1 MKNVEKD
8 MKNEGKGRKKV
19 LWGFIY
25 VVSFIV
31 VFAAS
36 AIIKMTYDPVSEKMQ
51 VNWNDSVGRVY
62 TDMAYGEKDQ
72 NKFDLYVPADN
83 TKKSYSLV
91 VYLHAGGFAAGDKS
105 DDANML
111 KWLTSK
117 GYVAAGI
124 NYTLRNESNQ
134 ASVYT
139 MSQDIKNSI
148 PVVKAEAEKLGYNLD
163 RMAISGGS
171 AGGTLALLYAYR
183 DADTSP
189 IPVKMVFEMVGPPS
203 FYPED
208 WTPYGLDQSPEAAAD
223 LFSIMSG
230 NTITTDMIGTASY
243 DEAVKNISPYMW
255 IDENSVPTLVG
266 YGKYDK
272 VAPFGTVKHLIN
284 ALEENKVPYDYIEFP
299 HSGHGLQNDT
309 KLYLKYIEKINE
321 YLEQYMGSE

>member
-1 MKNVEKD
+1 
-8 MKNEGKGRKKV
+8 MKNERKGRKKM

-25 VVSFIV
+25 VGVFIL

-36 AIIKMTYDPVSEKMQ
+36 AIIKMTYNPLSGEMQ
-51 VNWNDSVGRVY
+51 VHWNDAVGHVY
-62 TDMAYGEKDQ
+62 SDIAYDDKEQ

-83 TKKSYSLV
+83 TKKSYGLV
-91 VYLHAGGFAAGDKS
+91 VYLHAGGFSTGDKS

-124 NYTLRNESNQ
+124 NYTLRNENNPE

-139 MSQDIKNSI
+139 MSQEIKKSI

-208 WTPYGLDQSPEAAAD
+208 WVTYGLDQNPEAAAN
-223 LFSIMSG
+223 LFSVMSG
-230 NTITTDMIGTASY
+230 NTITTDMIGKASY
-243 DEAVKNISPYMW
+243 DEAVKDISPFMW
-255 IDENSVPTLVG
+255 IDKNSVPTLAA

-272 VAPFGTVKHLIN
+272 VAPFGTVKYLIN
-284 ALEENKVPYDYIEFP
+284 ALEENNVPHDYFEFP
-299 HSGHGLQNDT
+299 HSGHGLQNDN
-309 KLYLKYIEKINE
+309 KLYLKYIEKLNE
-321 YLEQYMGSE
+321 YLERYMGSE

>member
-1 MKNVEKD
+1 MKNKEKS
-8 MKNEGKGRKKV
+8 RKKV

-25 VVSFIV
+25 VVGFIV
-31 VFAAS
+31 AFAAS
-36 AIIKMTYDPVSEKMQ
+36 AITKMTYNPLSGEMK

-62 TDMAYGEKDQ
+62 KDITYGEKEQ

-83 TKKSYSLV
+83 TKKTYGLV
-91 VYLHAGGFAAGDKS
+91 VYLHAGGFTTGDKS
-105 DDANML
+105 DDADML
-111 KWLTSK
+111 KWLCSK

-124 NYTLRNESNQ
+124 NYTLRDDNNPE

-139 MSQDIKNSI
+139 MSQEIKNSI

-189 IPVKMVFEMVGPPS
+189 IPVKMVFEAVGPPS

-208 WTPYGLDQSPEAAAD
+208 WTTYGLDQSPEAAAN

-243 DEAVKNISPYMW
+243 EEAIKDISPYMW
-255 IDENSVPTLVG
+255 IDENSVPTLVA
-266 YGKYDK
+266 YGKYDR
-272 VAPFGTVKHLIN
+272 VAPFGTVKYLIN
-284 ALEENKVPYDYIEFP
+284 ALKENNVPHDYIEFP
-299 HSGHGLQNDT
+299 HSGHGLQNDN
-309 KLYLKYIEKINE
+309 KLHVKYIEKMNE
-321 YLEQYMGSE
+321 YLERYLGSE

>member
-1 MKNVEKD
+1 MKNKEKSR
-8 MKNEGKGRKKV
+8 KNV

-25 VVSFIV
+25 VGAFIV

-36 AIIKMTYDPVSEKMQ
+36 AIIKMTYSPLSGEMQ
-51 VNWNDSVGRVY
+51 VSWNDSVGRVY
-62 TDMAYGEKDQ
+62 TDIAYDEKEQ
-72 NKFDLYVPADN
+72 NKFDLYVPADH
-83 TKKSYSLV
+83 TKKNYGLV
-91 VYLHAGGFAAGDKS
+91 VYLHAGGFTTGDKS

-124 NYTLRNESNQ
+124 NYTLRDENNPE

-139 MSQDIKNSI
+139 MSQEIKSSI
-148 PVVKAEAEKLGYNLD
+148 PVVKAEAEKLGYHLD

-208 WTPYGLDQSPEAAAD
+208 WTTYGLDRSPEAAAS

-243 DEAVKNISPYMW
+243 DEAIKDISPYMW
-255 IDENSVPTLVG
+255 IDENSVPTLAA
-266 YGKYDK
+266 YGKYDR
-272 VAPFGTVKHLIN
+272 VAPFGTVKYLIN
-284 ALEENKVPYDYIEFP
+284 ALQENNVPHDYIEFP
-299 HSGHGLQNDT
+299 HSGHGLQNDN
-309 KLYLKYIEKINE
+309 KLFAKYIEKMNE
-321 YLEQYMGSE
+321 YLERYMGSE

>member
-1 MKNVEKD
+1 MKNKE
-8 MKNEGKGRKKV
+8 KGRNKV

-25 VVSFIV
+25 VGVFIV
-31 VFAAS
+31 AFAAS
-36 AIIKMTYDPVSEKMQ
+36 AIIKMTYNPLSGEMK

-62 TDMAYGEKDQ
+62 TDIAYGEKEK
-72 NKFDLYVPADN
+72 NKFDLYVPAGP
-83 TKKSYSLV
+83 TKKAYGLV
-91 VYLHAGGFAAGDKS
+91 VYLHAGGFTTGDKS

-124 NYTLRNESNQ
+124 NYTLRDENNPE

-139 MSQDIKNSI
+139 MSQEIKSSI
-148 PVVKAEAEKLGYNLD
+148 PVVKAEAEKLGYHLD
-163 RMAISGGS
+163 RMAMSGGS

-208 WTPYGLDQSPEAAAD
+208 WTTYGLDQSPEAAAS

-230 NTITTDMIGTASY
+230 NTITTDMIGTARY
-243 DEAVKNISPYMW
+243 DEAVKDISPYMW
-255 IDENSVPTLVG
+255 IDENSVPTLAAY
-266 YGKYDK
+266 YGKYDR
-272 VAPFGTVKHLIN
+272 VAPFGTVKYLIN
-284 ALEENKVPYDYIEFP
+284 ALEKNHVPHDYIEFP
-299 HSGHGLQNDT
+299 HSGHGLQNDN
-309 KLYLKYIEKINE
+309 KLSAKYIEKMNE
-321 YLEQYMGSE
+321 YLERYLGSE

>member
-1 MKNVEKD
+1 
-8 MKNEGKGRKKV
+8 MKNERKGRKKM

-25 VVSFIV
+25 VGVFIL

-36 AIIKMTYDPVSEKMQ
+36 AIIKMTYNPLSGEMQ
-51 VNWNDSVGRVY
+51 VHWNDTVGHVY
-62 TDMAYGEKDQ
+62 SDIAYDDKEQ

-83 TKKSYSLV
+83 TKKSYGLV
-91 VYLHAGGFAAGDKS
+91 VYLHAGGFSTGDKS

-124 NYTLRNESNQ
+124 NYTLRNENNPE

-139 MSQDIKNSI
+139 MSQEIKKSI

-208 WTPYGLDQSPEAAAD
+208 WATYGLDQNPEAAAN
-223 LFSIMSG
+223 LFSVMSG
-230 NTITTDMIGTASY
+230 NTITTDMIGKASY
-243 DEAVKNISPYMW
+243 DTAVKDISPFMW
-255 IDENSVPTLVG
+255 IDKNSVPTLAA

-272 VAPFGTVKHLIN
+272 VAPFGTVKYLIN
-284 ALEENKVPYDYIEFP
+284 ALEENNVPHDYFEFP
-299 HSGHGLQNDT
+299 HSGHGLQNDN
-309 KLYLKYIEKINE
+309 KLYLKYIEKLNE
-321 YLEQYMGSE
+321 YLERYMGSE

>member
-1 MKNVEKD
+1 MKNKEK
-8 MKNEGKGRKKV
+8 GKRKV

-25 VVSFIV
+25 AGAFIV

-36 AIIKMTYDPVSEKMQ
+36 AIIKMTYNPLSGEME
-51 VNWNDSVGRVY
+51 VNWTDSVGHVY
-62 TDMAYGEKDQ
+62 TDIAYGEKEKH
-72 NKFDLYVPADN
+72 KFDLYVPADN
-83 TKKSYSLV
+83 TKKTYGLV
-91 VYLHAGGFAAGDKS
+91 VYLHAGGFTTGDKS

-111 KWLTSK
+111 KWLASK

-124 NYTLRNESNQ
+124 NYTLRDENNPK

-139 MSQDIKNSI
+139 MSQEIKNSI

-208 WTPYGLDQSPEAAAD
+208 WTTYGLDQNPEAAAD
-223 LFSIMSG
+223 LFSVMSG

-243 DEAVKNISPYMW
+243 EEAIKDISPYMW
-255 IDENSVPTLVG
+255 IDENSVPTLVA
-266 YGKYDK
+266 YGKYDRI
-272 VAPFGTVKHLIN
+272 APFGTVKYLIN
-284 ALEENKVPYDYIEFP
+284 ALEENNVPYDYIEFP
-299 HSGHGLQNDT
+299 HSGHGLQNDN
-309 KLYLKYIEKINE
+309 KLYVKYIEKMNE
-321 YLEQYMGSE
+321 YLERYMGSE